1 MTRDDPL
8 PSDREEVADRLI
20 QRLQSSGIQL
30 PETFK
35 PKMKRRI
42 AEAARKGERQRK
54 AAILEQAG
62 RQVERVTQ
70 RLRNDSDLMQLARSF
85 VDRITSYN
93 VCYTKLLRKDGLKA
107 LPAPGGLSCFRP
119 PSR

>member
-1 MTRDDPL
+1 M
-8 PSDREEVADRLI
+8 ADRLI
-20 QRLQSSGIQL
+20 ARLQSSGIQL

-35 PKMKRRI
+35 PKMKRKI

-70 RLRNDSDLMQLARSF
+70 RLRNDDDLRELAASF
-85 VDRITSYN
+85 IEMEQDDALNALEQTQRTSRNASPRLAAY
-93 VCYTKLLRKDGLKA
+93 LLLDAA
-107 LPAPGGLSCFRP
+107 L
-119 PSR
+119 